1 MALDMTDA
9 ALQLGRTPSL
19 LKRRQRLAQ
28 KDAPARRLL

>member
-19 LKRRQRLAQ
+19 LKRRERLA
-28 KDAPARRLL
+28 KKEAPGRRLL